1 MIKLANKISD
11 ETIEYVGILAK
22 LELSEEE
29 KEAAKKDMEQMLDY
43 IDTLN
48 ETIKSYYK
56 ILSEDFPKFLNEYIN
71 TPEMLKQSK
80 ISVSCGTIYSKMY
93 KQMWYSSLD
102 HSIAVALIIWHF
114 TKDRKQTLS
123 GLFHD
128 IATPVFKHSIDFM
141 NKDYEKQESTE
152 ELTTKI
158 ISESK
163 EIMELLNRDGIK
175 VEEVADYHIYPIAD
189 NDTPCLSSDR
199 LEYTLS
205 NGLGATEKIWTLDD
219 VKEIYDNIEIQEDE
233 NGIEELGF
241 KDIAIAEKFVHTMS
255 ILSRLYRREKTL
267 FTMQMLADIMR
278 IMSDNNLINISEMYN
293 LSEKEVIEK
302 IEKCN
307 VKNIS
312 NGFEIWKHATDIL
325 TSEKMPEG
333 KYFVN
338 IEKVKKRYIN
348 PLVRYNNE
356 YKRIKDISE
365 KATND
370 INEALEYKTAK
381 YVFLDFDFK

>member
-1 MIKLANKISD
+1 MNN
-11 ETIEYVGILAK
+11 
-22 LELSEEE
+22 
-29 KEAAKKDMEQMLDY
+29 Y

-48 ETIKSYYK
+48 ETVKSYYK
-56 ILSEDFPKFLNEYIN
+56 ILSEDFPDFLNEYIN
-71 TPEMLKQSK
+71 TPEMLKQAK
-80 ISVSCGTIYSKMY
+80 ISVSCSTIYSKMY
-93 KQMWYSSLD
+93 NQMWYSSLD

-114 TKDRKQTLS
+114 TKDKKQTLS

-163 EIMELLNRDGIK
+163 EIMTLLNRDGIK
-175 VEEVADYHIYPIAD
+175 VEEVSDYHIYPIAD

-219 VKEIYDNIEIQEDE
+219 VKDIYDNIEIQKDE
-233 NGIEELGF
+233 KGVEEVGF

-267 FTMQMLADIMR
+267 FTMQMLADIMK
-278 IMSDNNLINISEMYN
+278 IMSDNNLINVAEMYN
-293 LSEKEVIEK
+293 LSEKEVIER

-307 VKNIS
+307 IRNIS
-312 NGFEIWKHATDIL
+312 NGFKTWKNSTDIL
-325 TSEKMPEG
+325 TSEVAPEG

-356 YKRIKDISE
+356 YKRLKNISK

>member
-1 MIKLANKISD
+1 MKN
-11 ETIEYVGILAK
+11 
-22 LELSEEE
+22 
-29 KEAAKKDMEQMLDY
+29 Y

-293 LSEKEVIEK
+293 LTETEQIEK

-381 YVFLDFDFK
+381 FVFLDFDFN

>member
-1 MIKLANKISD
+1 MNN
-11 ETIEYVGILAK
+11 
-22 LELSEEE
+22 
-29 KEAAKKDMEQMLDY
+29 Y

-56 ILSEDFPKFLNEYIN
+56 ILSEDFPDFLNEYIN
-71 TPEMLKQSK
+71 TPEMLKQAK

-93 KQMWYSSLD
+93 NQMWYSSLD
-102 HSIAVALIIWHF
+102 HSIAVALIIWNF
-114 TKDRKQTLS
+114 TKDKKQTLS

-163 EIMELLNRDGIK
+163 EIMTLLNRDGIK
-175 VEEVADYHIYPIAD
+175 VEEVSDYHIYPIAD

-219 VKEIYDNIEIQEDE
+219 VKDIYDNIEIQKDE
-233 NGIEELGF
+233 KGVEEVGF

-267 FTMQMLADIMR
+267 FTMQMLADIMK
-278 IMSDNNLINISEMYN
+278 IMSDNNLINVAEMYN
-293 LSEKEVIEK
+293 LSEKEVLETYLMVLKHGK
-302 IEKCN
+302 ILQ
-307 VKNIS
+307 I
-312 NGFEIWKHATDIL
+312 F
-325 TSEKMPEG
+325 
-333 KYFVN
+333 
-338 IEKVKKRYIN
+338 
-348 PLVRYNNE
+348 
-356 YKRIKDISE
+356 
-365 KATND
+365 
-370 INEALEYKTAK
+370 
-381 YVFLDFDFK
+381 

>member
-1 MIKLANKISD
+1 MSN
-11 ETIEYVGILAK
+11 
-22 LELSEEE
+22 
-29 KEAAKKDMEQMLDY
+29 Y

-56 ILSEDFPKFLNEYIN
+56 ILSEDFPEFLNEYIN
-71 TPEMLKQSK
+71 TPEMLKQAK

-93 KQMWYSSLD
+93 NQMWYSSLE

-114 TKDRKQTLS
+114 TKDRRQTLS

-163 EIMELLNRDGIK
+163 EIMALLNRDGIK

-219 VKEIYDNIEIQEDE
+219 VREIYNNIEIQKDE

-241 KDIAIAEKFVHTMS
+241 KEIAIAEKFVHTMS

-267 FTMQMLADIMR
+267 FTMQMLADIMK
-278 IMSDNNLINISEMYN
+278 IMSDNNLINVAEMYN
-293 LSEKEVIEK
+293 LSEKEVIER

-312 NGFEIWKHATDIL
+312 NGFKIWKNATDIL
-325 TSEKMPEG
+325 TSETIPEG

-370 INEALEYKTAK
+370 INEALEYKTDK
-381 YVFLDFDFK
+381 YVFLDFDFN

>member
-1 MIKLANKISD
+1 MNN
-11 ETIEYVGILAK
+11 
-22 LELSEEE
+22 
-29 KEAAKKDMEQMLDY
+29 Y
-43 IDTLN
+43 IDMLN

-56 ILSEDFPKFLNEYIN
+56 ILSEDFPEFLNEYIN
-71 TPEMLKQSK
+71 TPEMLKQAK

-93 KQMWYSSLD
+93 NQMWYSSLD

-152 ELTTKI
+152 ELTSKI

-163 EIMELLNRDGIK
+163 EIMALLNRDGIK

-219 VKEIYDNIEIQEDE
+219 VKEIYNNIEIQKDE

-241 KDIAIAEKFVHTMS
+241 KDISIAEKFVHTMS
-255 ILSRLYRREKTL
+255 ILSRLYRRGKTL
-267 FTMQMLADIMR
+267 FTMQMLADIMK
-278 IMSDNNLINISEMYN
+278 IMSDNNLINVAEMYN
-293 LSEKEVIEK
+293 LSEKEVIER

-307 VKNIS
+307 INNIS
-312 NGFEIWKHATDIL
+312 NGFKTWKNATDIL
-325 TSEKMPEG
+325 TSETVPEG

-365 KATND
+365 KATHD
-370 INEALEYKTAK
+370 INEAIEYKTAK

>member
-1 MIKLANKISD
+1 MNN
-11 ETIEYVGILAK
+11 
-22 LELSEEE
+22 
-29 KEAAKKDMEQMLDY
+29 Y

-48 ETIKSYYK
+48 EKIKSYYK
-56 ILSEDFPKFLNEYIN
+56 ILSEDFPDFLNEYIN
-71 TPEMLKQSK
+71 TPDMLKQAK

-93 KQMWYSSLD
+93 NQMWYSSLD

-114 TKDRKQTLS
+114 TKDKKQTLS

-152 ELTTKI
+152 ELTIKI

-163 EIMELLNRDGIK
+163 GIMTLLNRDCIK
-175 VEEVADYHIYPIAD
+175 VEEVSDYHIYPIAD

-219 VKEIYDNIEIQEDE
+219 VKDIYDNIEIQKDE
-233 NGIEELGF
+233 KGVEEVGF

-267 FTMQMLADIMR
+267 FTMQMLANIMR

>member
-1 MIKLANKISD
+1 MNN
-11 ETIEYVGILAK
+11 
-22 LELSEEE
+22 
-29 KEAAKKDMEQMLDY
+29 Y

-56 ILSEDFPKFLNEYIN
+56 ILSEDFPDFLNEYIN
-71 TPEMLKQSK
+71 TPEMLKQAK

-93 KQMWYSSLD
+93 NQMWYSSLD

-114 TKDRKQTLS
+114 TKDKKQTLS

-158 ISESK
+158 ISESN
-163 EIMELLNRDGIK
+163 EIMTLLNRDGIK
-175 VEEVADYHIYPIAD
+175 VEEVSDYHIYPIAD

-219 VKEIYDNIEIQEDE
+219 VKDIYDNIEIQKDE
-233 NGIEELGF
+233 KGVEEVGF

-267 FTMQMLADIMR
+267 FTMQMLADIMK
-278 IMSDNNLINISEMYN
+278 IMSDNNLINVAEMYN
-293 LSEKEVIEK
+293 LSEKEVIER

-307 VKNIS
+307 IRNIS
-312 NGFEIWKHATDIL
+312 NGFKTWKNSTDIL
-325 TSEKMPEG
+325 TSEVAPEG

-356 YKRIKDISE
+356 YKRLKNISK

>member
-1 MIKLANKISD
+1 
-11 ETIEYVGILAK
+11 
-22 LELSEEE
+22 
-29 KEAAKKDMEQMLDY
+29 
-43 IDTLN
+43 
-48 ETIKSYYK
+48 
-56 ILSEDFPKFLNEYIN
+56 
-71 TPEMLKQSK
+71 
-80 ISVSCGTIYSKMY
+80 
-93 KQMWYSSLD
+93 
-102 HSIAVALIIWHF
+102 
-114 TKDRKQTLS
+114 
-123 GLFHD
+123 
-128 IATPVFKHSIDFM
+128 
-141 NKDYEKQESTE
+141 
-152 ELTTKI
+152 
-158 ISESK
+158 
-163 EIMELLNRDGIK
+163 
-175 VEEVADYHIYPIAD
+175 
-189 NDTPCLSSDR
+189 
-199 LEYTLS
+199 
-205 NGLGATEKIWTLDD
+205 
-219 VKEIYDNIEIQEDE
+219 
-233 NGIEELGF
+233 
-241 KDIAIAEKFVHTMS
+241 
-255 ILSRLYRREKTL
+255 
-267 FTMQMLADIMR
+267 MR

>member
-1 MIKLANKISD
+1 MNN
-11 ETIEYVGILAK
+11 
-22 LELSEEE
+22 
-29 KEAAKKDMEQMLDY
+29 Y

-56 ILSEDFPKFLNEYIN
+56 ILSEDFPDFLNEYIN
-71 TPEMLKQSK
+71 TPEMLKQAK

-93 KQMWYSSLD
+93 NQMWYSSLD

-114 TKDRKQTLS
+114 TKDKKQTLS

-152 ELTTKI
+152 EFTTKI

-163 EIMELLNRDGIK
+163 EIMTLLNRDGIK
-175 VEEVADYHIYPIAD
+175 VEEVSDYHIYPIAD

-219 VKEIYDNIEIQEDE
+219 VKDIYDNIEIQKDE
-233 NGIEELGF
+233 KGVEEVGF

-267 FTMQMLADIMR
+267 FTMQMLADIMK
-278 IMSDNNLINISEMYN
+278 IMSDNNLINVAEMYN
-293 LSEKEVIEK
+293 LSEKEVIER

-307 VKNIS
+307 IRNIS
-312 NGFEIWKHATDIL
+312 NGFKTWKNSTDIL
-325 TSEKMPEG
+325 TSEVAPEG

-356 YKRIKDISE
+356 YKRLKNISK

>member
-1 MIKLANKISD
+1 MNN
-11 ETIEYVGILAK
+11 
-22 LELSEEE
+22 
-29 KEAAKKDMEQMLDY
+29 Y

-56 ILSEDFPKFLNEYIN
+56 ILSEDFPDFLNEYIN
-71 TPEMLKQSK
+71 TPEMLKQAK

-93 KQMWYSSLD
+93 NQMWYSSLD

-114 TKDRKQTLS
+114 TKDKKQTLS

-163 EIMELLNRDGIK
+163 EIMTLLNRDGIK
-175 VEEVADYHIYPIAD
+175 VEEVSDYHIYPIAD

-219 VKEIYDNIEIQEDE
+219 VKDIYDNIEIQKDE
-233 NGIEELGF
+233 KGVEEVGF

-267 FTMQMLADIMR
+267 FTMQMLADIMK
-278 IMSDNNLINISEMYN
+278 IMSDNNMINVAEMYN
-293 LSEKEVIEK
+293 LSEKEVIER

-307 VKNIS
+307 IRNIS
-312 NGFEIWKHATDIL
+312 NGFKTWKNSTDIL
-325 TSEKMPEG
+325 TSEVAPEG

-356 YKRIKDISE
+356 YKRLKNISK

>member
-1 MIKLANKISD
+1 MVL
-11 ETIEYVGILAK
+11 
-22 LELSEEE
+22 
-29 KEAAKKDMEQMLDY
+29 
-43 IDTLN
+43 
-48 ETIKSYYK
+48 
-56 ILSEDFPKFLNEYIN
+56 
-71 TPEMLKQSK
+71 
-80 ISVSCGTIYSKMY
+80 
-93 KQMWYSSLD
+93 SLD

-158 ISESK
+158 IRESK
-163 EIMELLNRDGIK
+163 EIMALLNRDGIK

-219 VKEIYDNIEIQEDE
+219 VKEIYDNIEIQKDE

-241 KDIAIAEKFVHTMS
+241 KDITIAEKFVHTMS

-267 FTMQMLADIMR
+267 FTMQMLADIMK
-278 IMSDNNLINISEMYN
+278 IMSDNNLINVAEMYN
-293 LSEKEVIEK
+293 LSEKEVIER

-307 VKNIS
+307 VKNIC
-312 NGFEIWKHATDIL
+312 NGFKTWKNATDIL
-325 TSEKMPEG
+325 TNKTAPEG

-365 KATND
+365 KAAYD
-370 INEALEYKTAK
+370 INEVLEYKIAK

>member
-1 MIKLANKISD
+1 MVL
-11 ETIEYVGILAK
+11 
-22 LELSEEE
+22 
-29 KEAAKKDMEQMLDY
+29 
-43 IDTLN
+43 
-48 ETIKSYYK
+48 
-56 ILSEDFPKFLNEYIN
+56 
-71 TPEMLKQSK
+71 
-80 ISVSCGTIYSKMY
+80 
-93 KQMWYSSLD
+93 SLD

-158 ISESK
+158 IRESK
-163 EIMELLNRDGIK
+163 EIMALLNRDGIK

-205 NGLGATEKIWTLDD
+205 NGLGATEKLWTLDI
-219 VKEIYDNIEIQEDE
+219 VKEIYDNIEIQKDE

-241 KDIAIAEKFVHTMS
+241 KDITIAEKFVHTMS

-267 FTMQMLADIMR
+267 FTMQMFADIMK
-278 IMSDNNLINISEMYN
+278 IMSDNNLINVAEMYN
-293 LSEKEVIEK
+293 LSEEEVIER

-307 VKNIS
+307 VKNIC
-312 NGFEIWKHATDIL
+312 NGFKTWKNATDIL
-325 TSEKMPEG
+325 TSKTAPEG

-356 YKRIKDISE
+356 YKRIKDISA

-381 YVFLDFDFK
+381 YVFLDFDFD